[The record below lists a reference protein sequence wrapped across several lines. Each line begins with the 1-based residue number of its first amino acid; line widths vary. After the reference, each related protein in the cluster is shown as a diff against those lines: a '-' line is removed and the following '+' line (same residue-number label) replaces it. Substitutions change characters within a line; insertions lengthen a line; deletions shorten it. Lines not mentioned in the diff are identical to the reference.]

1 MFGQAGMWLTAFTSG
16 YVARVV
22 GDLSTGL
29 SVIALIWL
37 TVYIANYGY
46 AVVRGEVQEPMSVFA
61 WKMTKMAFILAF
73 ALSASR
79 YMSFVFTTADGLQDG
94 MATIFLHGGGGFDE
108 SAPTTVFGALDAA
121 NNRASDIL
129 KDIWRDASMWRL
141 DLVFAS
147 VMFSTGTIA
156 FLLLG
161 AFVTVLSKVILTF
174 ALALGPV
181 AILCLMFKP
190 TSKFFDSWLSLVL
203 SAVVLAWFVFFALG
217 LSFFVVDKLLFG
229 IQSSGAFTVS
239 GATAAIEAAATY
251 LTFMVLLAIV
261 LYQAPHLASQLTGGA
276 SIQTGAQMA
285 AAGLAAKRLFGSG
298 GGGGAGAAGA
308 SATGGSVS
316 RGAGIAYGAGRA
328 TGAVAGAGATAAGAV
343 ANVGAAGGRAAMDG
357 GRWAYQRV
365 AALGNR
371 KK

>member
-1 MFGQAGMWLTAFTSG
+1 MFGRLGSWVTQFTSG

-29 SVIALIWL
+29 AVIALIWL

-46 AVVRGEVQEPMSVFA
+46 TVVRGEVQEPMSVFA

-73 ALSASR
+73 ALSAAR
-79 YMSFVFTTADGLQDG
+79 YMSFVFTTADGLQDS
-94 MATIFLHGGGGFDE
+94 MATIFLGGGQYDQ
-108 SAPTTVFGALDAA
+108 SAPTTVFGALDTA
-121 NNRASDIL
+121 NNQANDIL
-129 KDIWRDASMWRL
+129 KDLWRDASMWRL

-147 VMFSTGTIA
+147 VLFSTGTVV
-156 FLLLG
+156 FLVMG
-161 AFVTVLSKVILTF
+161 AFVTVLSKVMLTF

-217 LSFFVVDKLLFG
+217 LSFFVAQSLLKG
-229 IQSSGAFTVS
+229 MQASGAFTAE

-251 LTFMVLLAIV
+251 LIFMVMLAV
-261 LYQAPHLASQLTGGA
+261 LLYQAPHLASQLTGGA

-298 GGGGAGAAGA
+298 GGAAATSAA
-308 SATGGSVS
+308 SSGGSVS
-316 RGAGIAYGAGRA
+316 RGLGIAYGAGRA
-328 TGAVAGAGATAAGAV
+328 TGAVANAGAIAAGAV
-343 ANVGAAGGRAAMDG
+343 ADVGAAGGRAAIDG

>member
-1 MFGQAGMWLTAFTSG
+1 MRLPQPGR
-16 YVARVV
+16 RVRRP
-22 GDLSTGL
+22 
-29 SVIALIWL
+29 
-37 TVYIANYGY
+37 
-46 AVVRGEVQEPMSVFA
+46 VVRGEVQEPMSVFV
-61 WKMTKMAFILAF
+61 WKMTKMALILTF
-73 ALSASR
+73 ALSAAR

-94 MATIFLHGGGGFDE
+94 MATIFLGGGRYND
-108 SAPTTVFGALDAA
+108 SAPTTVFGALDTA
-121 NNRASDIL
+121 NNRANDIL

-147 VMFSTGTIA
+147 VLFSIGTVA
-156 FLLLG
+156 LLVLG
-161 AFVTVLSKVILTF
+161 AFVTLLSKVILTF
-174 ALALGPV
+174 ALALGPI

-190 TSKFFDSWLSLVL
+190 TSKFFDSWLSLML
-203 SAVVLAWFVFFALG
+203 SAIVLAWFVFFALG
-217 LSFFVVDKLLFG
+217 LSFFVAQSLLDG
-229 IQSSGAFTVS
+229 MQTSGAFTAS

-251 LTFMVLLAIV
+251 MTFMVMLAIV

-285 AAGLAAKRLFGSG
+285 AAAFAAKRLLG
-298 GGGGAGAAGA
+298 GGGGAGAGA
-308 SATGGSVS
+308 SGSGGSVS

-328 TGAVAGAGATAAGAV
+328 TGAVASAGATAAEDV
-343 ANVGAAGGRAAMDG
+343 AEVGAAGGRAAIDG

>member
-1 MFGQAGMWLTAFTSG
+1 MFGRLGFWLTQFTSG
-16 YVARVV
+16 YVARAV

-73 ALSASR
+73 ALSAAR
-79 YMSFVFTTADGLQDG
+79 YMSFVFTTADGLQDS

-108 SAPTTVFGALDAA
+108 SAPTTVFGALDTA
-121 NNRASDIL
+121 NNRANDIL
-129 KDIWRDASMWRL
+129 KEIWRDASMWRL

-147 VMFSTGTIA
+147 VLFSTGTVL
-156 FLLLG
+156 FLVLG
-161 AFVTVLSKVILTF
+161 AFVTLLSKVVLTF

-217 LSFFVVDKLLFG
+217 LSFFVVQQLIRGMQL
-229 IQSSGAFTVS
+229 SGAFTAS
-239 GATAAIEAAATY
+239 GAAAAIEAAATY
-251 LTFMVLLAIV
+251 LTFMIMLAVL

-285 AAGLAAKRLFGSG
+285 AAGLAAKRLFGG
-298 GGGGAGAAGA
+298 GSGGAGAAGA
-308 SATGGSVS
+308 AGSGGSVS

-328 TGAVAGAGATAAGAV
+328 TGAVASAGATAAGAV
-343 ANVGAAGGRAAMDG
+343 ADVGAAGGRAAMNG

>member
-1 MFGQAGMWLTAFTSG
+1 MFGRLGLWLSQFTSG

-73 ALSASR
+73 ALSAAR
-79 YMSFVFTTADGLQDG
+79 YMSFVFTTADGLQDS
-94 MATIFLHGGGGFDE
+94 MATIFLGGGQYND
-108 SAPTTVFGALDAA
+108 SAPTTVFGALDRA
-121 NNRASDIL
+121 NDRANDIL

-147 VMFSTGTIA
+147 MLFSTGTVV
-156 FLLLG
+156 FLVLG

-203 SAVVLAWFVFFALG
+203 SAVVLSWFVFFALG
-217 LSFFVVDKLLFG
+217 LSFFVTQALLQG
-229 IQSSGAFTVS
+229 MQLSGAFTAS
-239 GATAAIEAAATY
+239 GAAAAIEAAATY
-251 LTFMVLLAIV
+251 LTFMVMLAVV

-285 AAGLAAKRLFGSG
+285 AAGLAAKRLFGG
-298 GGGGAGAAGA
+298 GGSGGAGAGGA
-308 SATGGSVS
+308 VGTGGSVN

-328 TGAVAGAGATAAGAV
+328 TGAVASAGATAAGAV
-343 ANVGAAGGRAAMDG
+343 ADVGAASGRAAMNG